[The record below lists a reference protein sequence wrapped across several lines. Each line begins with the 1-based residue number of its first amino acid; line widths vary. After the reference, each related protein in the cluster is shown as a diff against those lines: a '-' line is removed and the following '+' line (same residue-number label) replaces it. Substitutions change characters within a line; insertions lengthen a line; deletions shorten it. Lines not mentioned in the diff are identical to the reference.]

1 MDLDVRTLIW
11 VNIVV
16 AFAISALTYSFWSSQ
31 PTIRGLR
38 GWSIGMALCGLGWLI
53 AALRSASPSALMI
66 IAPGALIAA
75 GFTVV
80 WLSIRRFNE
89 SGFTVRR
96 VLLPLAIFAA
106 IFAAAWLGGADTQQ
120 RLALLAFLVGVLTLL
135 SGWELLRADRAE
147 RLRGRWLTA
156 ITFFIFSATM
166 MARAALSLRS
176 VVVATPGLHEPSGGL
191 ALFVGAICLVAITLG
206 FLMMSNERLRSRYAR
221 LALTDELTELPNRR
235 SFLEQGARLGQRARK
250 GGVPASLLMM
260 DLDHFSSVN
269 ERFGHAGG
277 DQALTEFTDL
287 LRRTVRPADLLC
299 RYGGEE
305 FCALLI
311 GASTEEAARVAE
323 RIRGTVAGHVIIF
336 GNQKLTITVSIGVA
350 SISERGLAATIQS
363 ADEALYQA
371 KARGRNA
378 IAIAAHD
385 DPSERA
391 VTRRMAM

>member
-38 GWSIGMALCGLGWLI
+38 GWSVGMALCGLGWL
-53 AALRSASPSALMI
+53 AVALRSTPPSPIMAIAPSALV
-66 IAPGALIAA
+66 AA
-75 GFTVV
+75 GFSVV
-80 WLSIRRFNE
+80 WLSIRRFNDT
-89 SGFTVRR
+89 GFSARR
-96 VLLPLAIFAA
+96 VLLPIVIFAA
-106 IFAAAWLGGADTQQ
+106 IFTLAWLGGATPQH
-120 RLALLAFLVGVLTLL
+120 RVIVVSSLVGVLALL
-135 SGWELLRADRAE
+135 SGWELHKADKAE

-156 ITFFIFSATM
+156 MAFFVLGTTM
-166 MARAALSLRS
+166 VARAGLSLRS
-176 VVVATPGLHEPSGGL
+176 VLAAPELHDPTRGL
-191 ALFVGAICLVAITLG
+191 ALFIGTICLVAITLG
-206 FLMMSNERLRSRYAR
+206 FLMMSNERLRDRYAR

-250 GGVPASLLMM
+250 SGMPASLLMM

-277 DQALTEFTDL
+277 DQALIEFADL

-311 GASTEEAARVAE
+311 GASLEEAARVAE
-323 RIRGTVAGHVIIF
+323 RIRATVAAHVTHVR
-336 GNQKLTITVSIGVA
+336 GQKLTITVSIGVA
-350 SISERGLAATIQS
+350 AMSQKGLASTIQS
-363 ADEALYQA
+363 ADEALYEA
-371 KARGRNA
+371 KSQGRNKITVA
-378 IAIAAHD
+378 AQDIALEEPVAH
-385 DPSERA
+385 RVA
-391 VTRRMAM
+391 L